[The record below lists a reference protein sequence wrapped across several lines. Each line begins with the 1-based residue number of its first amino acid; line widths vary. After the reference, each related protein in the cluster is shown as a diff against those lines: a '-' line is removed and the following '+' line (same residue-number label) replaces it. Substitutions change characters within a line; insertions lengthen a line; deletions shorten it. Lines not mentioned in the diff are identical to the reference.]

1 MYKIDI
7 EPVEKPKS
15 RAKDLL
21 ETMMDVMENIEHVD
35 DAAYVL
41 RMKVLNNIE
50 FLVDVL
56 MQEYENGKSK
66 VPGNF
71 NKVSVITTGTKMT
84 SITEVQFQTTDGK
97 IFVFQEHF
105 LLF

>member
-7 EPVEKPKS
+7 EPMEKPKS
-15 RAKDLL
+15 RASDLL
-21 ETMMDVMENIEHVD
+21 FTMMDVMENIEHID

-56 MQEYENGKSK
+56 MEEYENGK
-66 VPGNF
+66 
-71 NKVSVITTGTKMT
+71 
-84 SITEVQFQTTDGK
+84 
-97 IFVFQEHF
+97 
-105 LLF
+105 

>member
-7 EPVEKPKS
+7 EPLDKPKS

-21 ETMMDVMENIEHVD
+21 DTMMDVMENIEHVD

-56 MQEYENGKSK
+56 MEEYENGR
-66 VPGNF
+66 
-71 NKVSVITTGTKMT
+71 
-84 SITEVQFQTTDGK
+84 
-97 IFVFQEHF
+97 
-105 LLF
+105 

>member
-15 RAKDLL
+15 RANDLL
-21 ETMMDVMENIEHVD
+21 FTMMDVLENIEHVD
-35 DAAYVL
+35 DAGFVL

-56 MQEYENGKSK
+56 MEEYENGR
-66 VPGNF
+66 
-71 NKVSVITTGTKMT
+71 
-84 SITEVQFQTTDGK
+84 
-97 IFVFQEHF
+97 
-105 LLF
+105 

>member
-21 ETMMDVMENIEHVD
+21 DTMMDVMENIDHID

-50 FLVDVL
+50 FLVDTL
-56 MQEYENGKSK
+56 MEEYEQGR
-66 VPGNF
+66 
-71 NKVSVITTGTKMT
+71 
-84 SITEVQFQTTDGK
+84 
-97 IFVFQEHF
+97 
-105 LLF
+105 

>member
-7 EPVEKPKS
+7 EPMEKPKS
-15 RAKDLL
+15 RASDLL
-21 ETMMDVMENIEHVD
+21 ETMMDVLENIEHVD

-56 MQEYENGKSK
+56 MEEYENGR
-66 VPGNF
+66 
-71 NKVSVITTGTKMT
+71 
-84 SITEVQFQTTDGK
+84 
-97 IFVFQEHF
+97 
-105 LLF
+105 

>member
-21 ETMMDVMENIEHVD
+21 DTMMDVMENIEHVD

-56 MQEYENGKSK
+56 MEEYENGRENIK
-66 VPGNF
+66 
-71 NKVSVITTGTKMT
+71 
-84 SITEVQFQTTDGK
+84 D
-97 IFVFQEHF
+97 
-105 LLF
+105 

>member
-15 RAKDLL
+15 RASDLL
-21 ETMMDVMENIEHVD
+21 FTMMDVMENIEHVD

-56 MQEYENGKSK
+56 MEEYENGR
-66 VPGNF
+66 
-71 NKVSVITTGTKMT
+71 
-84 SITEVQFQTTDGK
+84 
-97 IFVFQEHF
+97 
-105 LLF
+105 

>member
-7 EPVEKPKS
+7 EPVEKPRS

-21 ETMMDVMENIEHVD
+21 DTMMDVMENIEHVD

-56 MQEYENGKSK
+56 MEEYENGR
-66 VPGNF
+66 
-71 NKVSVITTGTKMT
+71 
-84 SITEVQFQTTDGK
+84 
-97 IFVFQEHF
+97 
-105 LLF
+105 

>member
-7 EPVEKPKS
+7 EPVEKPRS

-21 ETMMDVMENIEHVD
+21 DTMMDVMENIEHVD

-56 MQEYENGKSK
+56 MEEYENGRENIK
-66 VPGNF
+66 
-71 NKVSVITTGTKMT
+71 
-84 SITEVQFQTTDGK
+84 D
-97 IFVFQEHF
+97 
-105 LLF
+105 

>member
-15 RAKDLL
+15 RANDLL
-21 ETMMDVMENIEHVD
+21 ETMMDVLENIEHVD
-35 DAAYVL
+35 DAGFVL

-56 MQEYENGKSK
+56 MEEYEQGR
-66 VPGNF
+66 
-71 NKVSVITTGTKMT
+71 
-84 SITEVQFQTTDGK
+84 
-97 IFVFQEHF
+97 
-105 LLF
+105 

>member
-15 RAKDLL
+15 RASDLL
-21 ETMMDVMENIEHVD
+21 FTMMDVMENIEHID

-56 MQEYENGKSK
+56 MEEYEQGK
-66 VPGNF
+66 
-71 NKVSVITTGTKMT
+71 
-84 SITEVQFQTTDGK
+84 
-97 IFVFQEHF
+97 
-105 LLF
+105 

>member
-7 EPVEKPKS
+7 EPLDKPKS

-21 ETMMDVMENIEHVD
+21 DTMMDVMENIEHVD

-50 FLVDVL
+50 FLVDTL
-56 MQEYENGKSK
+56 MEEYENGR
-66 VPGNF
+66 
-71 NKVSVITTGTKMT
+71 
-84 SITEVQFQTTDGK
+84 
-97 IFVFQEHF
+97 
-105 LLF
+105 

>member
-7 EPVEKPKS
+7 EPLEKPKS

-21 ETMMDVMENIEHVD
+21 DTMMDVMENIEHID

-50 FLVDVL
+50 FLVDTL
-56 MQEYENGKSK
+56 MEEYEAGR
-66 VPGNF
+66 
-71 NKVSVITTGTKMT
+71 
-84 SITEVQFQTTDGK
+84 
-97 IFVFQEHF
+97 
-105 LLF
+105 

>member
-21 ETMMDVMENIEHVD
+21 DTMMDVMENIEHVD

-56 MQEYENGKSK
+56 MEEYEQSR
-66 VPGNF
+66 
-71 NKVSVITTGTKMT
+71 
-84 SITEVQFQTTDGK
+84 
-97 IFVFQEHF
+97 
-105 LLF
+105 

>member
-15 RAKDLL
+15 RANDLL
-21 ETMMDVMENIEHVD
+21 FTMMDVLENIEHID
-35 DAAYVL
+35 DAGYVL

-56 MQEYENGKSK
+56 MEEYENGR
-66 VPGNF
+66 
-71 NKVSVITTGTKMT
+71 
-84 SITEVQFQTTDGK
+84 
-97 IFVFQEHF
+97 
-105 LLF
+105 

>member
-1 MYKIDI
+1 MYNI
-7 EPVEKPKS
+7 EIEKVEKPKS

-21 ETMMDVMENIEHVD
+21 DTMMDVMENIEHID

-56 MQEYENGKSK
+56 MEEYENGR
-66 VPGNF
+66 
-71 NKVSVITTGTKMT
+71 
-84 SITEVQFQTTDGK
+84 
-97 IFVFQEHF
+97 
-105 LLF
+105 

>member
-7 EPVEKPKS
+7 EPLEKPKS
-15 RAKDLL
+15 RASDLL
-21 ETMMDVMENIEHVD
+21 FTMMDVMENIEHID

-56 MQEYENGKSK
+56 MEEYENGR
-66 VPGNF
+66 
-71 NKVSVITTGTKMT
+71 
-84 SITEVQFQTTDGK
+84 
-97 IFVFQEHF
+97 
-105 LLF
+105 

>member
-7 EPVEKPKS
+7 EPMDKPKS

-21 ETMMDVMENIEHVD
+21 DTMMDVMENIEHVD

-50 FLVDVL
+50 FLVDTL
-56 MQEYENGKSK
+56 MEEYENGR
-66 VPGNF
+66 
-71 NKVSVITTGTKMT
+71 
-84 SITEVQFQTTDGK
+84 
-97 IFVFQEHF
+97 
-105 LLF
+105 

>member
-21 ETMMDVMENIEHVD
+21 DTMMDVMENIEHVD

-50 FLVDVL
+50 FLVDTL
-56 MQEYENGKSK
+56 MEEYENGR
-66 VPGNF
+66 
-71 NKVSVITTGTKMT
+71 
-84 SITEVQFQTTDGK
+84 
-97 IFVFQEHF
+97 
-105 LLF
+105 

>member
-56 MQEYENGKSK
+56 MQEYENGR
-66 VPGNF
+66 
-71 NKVSVITTGTKMT
+71 
-84 SITEVQFQTTDGK
+84 
-97 IFVFQEHF
+97 
-105 LLF
+105 

>member
-7 EPVEKPKS
+7 EPMDKPKS

-21 ETMMDVMENIEHVD
+21 DTMMDVMENIEHVD

-56 MQEYENGKSK
+56 MQEYENGR
-66 VPGNF
+66 
-71 NKVSVITTGTKMT
+71 
-84 SITEVQFQTTDGK
+84 
-97 IFVFQEHF
+97 
-105 LLF
+105 

>member
-7 EPVEKPKS
+7 EPLEKPKS

-21 ETMMDVMENIEHVD
+21 DTMMDVMENIEHVD

-50 FLVDVL
+50 FLIDTL
-56 MQEYENGKSK
+56 MEEYEQGR
-66 VPGNF
+66 
-71 NKVSVITTGTKMT
+71 
-84 SITEVQFQTTDGK
+84 
-97 IFVFQEHF
+97 
-105 LLF
+105 

>member
-1 MYKIDI
+1 MYTIDI
-7 EPVEKPKS
+7 EPMDKPKS

-21 ETMMDVMENIEHVD
+21 DTMMDVMENIEHVD

-56 MQEYENGKSK
+56 MEEYENGR
-66 VPGNF
+66 
-71 NKVSVITTGTKMT
+71 
-84 SITEVQFQTTDGK
+84 
-97 IFVFQEHF
+97 
-105 LLF
+105 